1 MKKIEIIKLASL
13 SRAPM
18 LVEGYLFEG
27 QDPKAPTVAIVG
39 ALEGGSVIPL
49 YTTAKLIDFLNT
61 KLAAKKIRG
70 NILLIPSVN
79 HYALNINQ
87 RFWPLDK
94 TDINMMFPGY
104 DQGETTQRIAHKLFS
119 ILQGYDYGIHLE
131 TRGDL
136 STCFPY
142 VKLYQ
147 SGFEDLE
154 SAKKLG
160 LKLIYHRPP
169 ESIETVSLQYNWQ
182 LWESK
187 ACSVICPGEPM
198 LDSHSADEIF
208 DALLRY
214 LSSLNVIDYPTFN
227 GYDSTV
233 VSKERIEVIK
243 SENSGIFKP
252 LKHPGE
258 MIAKND
264 LLGEVIHALEGH
276 VVHQFRAPCDGL
288 MTCYFKNALI
298 VENAVA
304 YRIARV
310 N

>member
-13 SRAPM
+13 SRSPM
-18 LVEGYLFEG
+18 LIEGYLFEG
-27 QDPKAPTVAIVG
+27 SDPKAPTVAIVG
-39 ALEGGSVIPL
+39 ALEGASIAPL
-49 YTTAKLIDFLNT
+49 YTSAKLVDFLNN
-61 KLAAKKIRG
+61 KLDTSKLKG
-70 NILLIPSVN
+70 NILVIPSAN

-104 DQGETTQRIAHKLFS
+104 DQGETTQRIAHQLFS
-119 ILQGYDYGIHLE
+119 VLQHYDYGVHLE

-142 VKLYQ
+142 VKLYKT
-147 SGFEDLE
+147 GFEDLD

-160 LKLIYHRPP
+160 LKLIHHRPP

-187 ACSVICPGEPM
+187 ACSIICPSEPM
-198 LDSHSADEIF
+198 LDRSSADDIF
-208 DALLRY
+208 DALLNY
-214 LSSLNVIDYPTFN
+214 LSALDVIDYSTFK

-233 VSKERIEVIK
+233 ISQERIEVLK
-243 SENSGIFKP
+243 SPKSGIFTP
-252 LKHPGE
+252 LKKPGD
-258 MIAKND
+258 MVAKND
-264 LLGEVIHALEGH
+264 VIGEVVHALEGH
-276 VVHQFRAPCDGL
+276 VVYQFLAPCDGL
-288 MTCYFKNALI
+288 ITCYFKNALI